1 MFRSKDFDFT
11 LLSGMR
17 VALVGQNG
25 SGKSSLLRIIAGE
38 DTADGGEVAV
48 ANAAELCYAPQ
59 TPRFPAEAPVLECV
73 MGADTPQTNAYA
85 AYHRAAAAGDADAL
99 AKAAEQ
105 MDELSAWDAEAKAQA
120 ALEELGVAHLAER
133 PVGELSGG
141 QQKRVALA
149 AALQAVAD
157 HPAPVL
163 VLDEPTNHLD
173 VDSIAWLERRLVETP
188 GLALLLVTH
197 DRYFLERT
205 CDHIL
210 ELDQGGAAYMHAN
223 SSYAQFLRRREERIK
238 ADAAIAGRAKTLLRT
253 EAEWMRRQPKARE
266 SKSKQ
271 REARFYSLV
280 EVAAVRREERE
291 VNLGEGRAGRLG
303 GNLVTLEDLA
313 CDWQGMPLFKGVSYE
328 FAKRERLGIVGH
340 NGSGKSTMLRVIA
353 GEQAAARGEVKRG
366 ETVVVGH
373 YAQMTP
379 SIPAD
384 APLIEW
390 VLGQLE
396 LEGAKSLAQDQA
408 RIDDT
413 EKMLRRFGFRRQQC
427 YAPARGLSGGERRR
441 AYLVS
446 VLLKQP
452 NLLLLDEPTN
462 DLDLDTI
469 AALEDFLDSFEGM
482 VVVTSH
488 DRAFMNGAAER
499 LLVLG
504 GGESKKARVFEGS
517 YMEYVDVVSAEAAA
531 RSAAAAEAE
540 ATKAQSA
547 SALADKDGKQLSK
560 ADKQAA
566 YEAQKK
572 VANAPSRIKT
582 ISKKL
587 EELEAKQEELAARM
601 EAAGADAG
609 KLAELAPQ
617 GEALQA
623 VIDDLYAEWE
633 SLEELVEAAAAA

>member
-1 MFRSKDFDFT
+1 
-11 LLSGMR
+11 
-17 VALVGQNG
+17 
-25 SGKSSLLRIIAGE
+25 
-38 DTADGGEVAV
+38 
-48 ANAAELCYAPQ
+48 
-59 TPRFPAEAPVLECV
+59 
-73 MGADTPQTNAYA
+73 
-85 AYHRAAAAGDADAL
+85 
-99 AKAAEQ
+99 
-105 MDELSAWDAEAKAQA
+105 
-120 ALEELGVAHLAER
+120 
-133 PVGELSGG
+133 
-141 QQKRVALA
+141 
-149 AALQAVAD
+149 
-157 HPAPVL
+157 
-163 VLDEPTNHLD
+163 
-173 VDSIAWLERRLVETP
+173 
-188 GLALLLVTH
+188 
-197 DRYFLERT
+197 
-205 CDHIL
+205 
-210 ELDQGGAAYMHAN
+210 
-223 SSYAQFLRRREERIK
+223 
-238 ADAAIAGRAKTLLRT
+238 
-253 EAEWMRRQPKARE
+253 
-266 SKSKQ
+266 
-271 REARFYSLV
+271 
-280 EVAAVRREERE
+280 
-291 VNLGEGRAGRLG
+291 
-303 GNLVTLEDLA
+303 
-313 CDWQGMPLFKGVSYE
+313 
-328 FAKRERLGIVGH
+328 
-340 NGSGKSTMLRVIA
+340 
-353 GEQAAARGEVKRG
+353 
-366 ETVVVGH
+366 
-373 YAQMTP
+373 MTP

-396 LEGAKSLAQDQA
+396 LEGAKSLSQDQA
-408 RIDDT
+408 RINDT